1 MSDMARI
8 HVSTIVTTIQGGF
21 GKKSAYLYPGVHRK
35 TCFTVVLLLFDPKP
49 PYMMGLI
56 MFWNDTWK
64 QKKLWGDREC
74 AETGR
79 SEGDSEGQLMLT
91 EKLKLKV
98 LVFGLILKTPLIE
111 RF

>member
-1 MSDMARI
+1 MTRE
-8 HVSTIVTTIQGGF
+8 
-21 GKKSAYLYPGVHRK
+21 
-35 TCFTVVLLLFDPKP
+35 
-49 PYMMGLI
+49 
-56 MFWNDTWK
+56 N
-64 QKKLWGDREC
+64 KKLWGDREC
-74 AETGR
+74 AETGK